1 MPQSLSIRLCQLDF
15 HIGNFEDNSRK
26 IIAELNAAKEAGDRL
41 AVFPELAVCGYPPR
55 DFLEFSDFIRLC
67 EERIAEIASHCVG
80 ITAIVGAPAR
90 NANPSGKRLHNAAFV
105 LADGKVQQI
114 VRKALL
120 PTYDVFDEYRYFE
133 PNTEFSIVEVD
144 GTRIALTICEDL
156 WNIEDPLYTVSP
168 MDELMKQQPDVMVN
182 IAASPFDYTHREER
196 ISVLSANCRR
206 YGLPLLYCNHVG
218 AQTELIFDGG
228 SMALGAD
235 GSIIQELNYFEEDSS
250 QFTLHLDENR
260 KSLIVNRSSQ
270 IPYSPRPST
279 SLRVT
284 AHDDS
289 AAPSSPVPEPVLSLS
304 KYPPSPKTERIHSAL
319 VLGIRDY
326 FRKLG
331 FTDAVLGLSGGI
343 DSAVVLCLAAEA
355 LGANHVRT
363 LLMPSPHSSQ
373 HSVDD
378 AVQLSKN
385 LGTRYDIVP
394 IADAYERFRT
404 DLTPV
409 FGELPTGLADEN
421 LQARIRGLLLMG
433 VSNRFGNI
441 VLNTSN
447 KSEAAV
453 GYGTIYGDMNGGL
466 SVIGDLYKMEVYE
479 LAEFINRNGEVIPRN
494 IITKPPSAELRPD
507 QKDSDS
513 LPDYAELDEILFLY
527 IEERK
532 GPREIIALGHDE
544 ALVKRILRLVNI
556 NEYKRYQTPPT
567 LRVSRKAFGMGR
579 RMPIVGKYLS

>member
-1 MPQSLSIRLCQLDF
+1 VAQSLSIHLCQLDF
-15 HIGNFEDNSRK
+15 HIGNFEDNTRK

-41 AVFPELAVCGYPPR
+41 TVFPELAVCGYPPR
-55 DFLEFSDFIRLC
+55 DFLEFSDFITRC
-67 EERIAEIASHCVG
+67 EESINAIAEHCVG
-80 ITAIVGAPAR
+80 ITAIVGAPVR
-90 NANPSGKRLHNAAFV
+90 NANLSGKRLHNAAFV
-105 LADGKVQQI
+105 LADGKVKQI
-114 VRKALL
+114 VRKTLL
-120 PTYDVFDEYRYFE
+120 PNYDVFDEYRYFE
-133 PNTEFSIVEVD
+133 PNTKFSIVEVD
-144 GTRIALTICEDL
+144 GVRIALTVCEDL

-168 MDELMKQQPDVMVN
+168 MEELMKQQPDVMIN
-182 IAASPFDYTHREER
+182 IAASPFDYSHREER
-196 ISVLSANCRR
+196 ISVLSANCRK

-228 SMALGAD
+228 SMALAPD
-235 GSIIQELNYFEEDSS
+235 GSIISELSYFKEDSARFS
-250 QFTLHLDENR
+250 VRVDRNHQ
-260 KSLIVNRSSQ
+260 SSIISNQ
-270 IPYSPRPST
+270 SSPSPVPRPS
-279 SLRVT
+279 
-284 AHDDS
+284 
-289 AAPSSPVPEPVLSLS
+289 SLS
-304 KYPPSPKTERIHSAL
+304 KIERIHSAL
-319 VLGIRDY
+319 LLGIRDY

-343 DSAVVLCLAAEA
+343 DSAVVLALAAEA
-355 LGANHVRT
+355 LGAEHVRT

-385 LGTRYDIVP
+385 LGTKYDIVP

-409 FGELPTGLADEN
+409 FGEPPTGLADEN

-479 LAEFINRNGEVIPRN
+479 LAEFINRTTEIIPRN

-544 ALVKRILRLVNI
+544 VLVKRILRLVNI

-579 RMPIVGKYLS
+579 RMPIVGKYLC

>member
-1 MPQSLSIRLCQLDF
+1 MPRSLSIRLYQLDF
-15 HIGNFEDNSRK
+15 HIGNFDDNTRK
-26 IIAELNAAKEAGDRL
+26 IIAAIAEAKEAGDRL

-55 DFLEFSDFIRLC
+55 DFLEFNDFIRLC
-67 EERIAEIASHCVG
+67 EESIAEIASHCMG
-80 ITAIVGAPAR
+80 ITAIVGAPVR
-90 NANPSGKRLHNAAFV
+90 NPNPSGKRLHNAALV
-105 LADGKVQQI
+105 LADGKVKQI

-133 PNTEFSIVEVD
+133 PNTEFNIVEVD
-144 GTRIALTICEDL
+144 GIRIALTICEDL
-156 WNIEDPLYTVSP
+156 WNINDPLYTVSP
-168 MDELMKQQPDVMVN
+168 MDELMKQRPDVMVN
-182 IAASPFDYTHREER
+182 IAASPFDYAHREER
-196 ISVLSANCRR
+196 ISVLSANCRK

-235 GSIIQELNYFEEDSS
+235 GSIIQELNYFEEDSNC
-250 QFTLHLDENR
+250 FTLTLDENR
-260 KSLIVNRSSQ
+260 KSSIANRQSQ
-270 IPYSPRPST
+270 VPPPPSPHLS
-279 SLRVT
+279 
-284 AHDDS
+284 
-289 AAPSSPVPEPVLSLS
+289 SLS
-304 KYPPSPKTERIHSAL
+304 KIERIHSAL

-343 DSAVVLCLAAEA
+343 DSAVVLCLATEG
-355 LGANHVRT
+355 LGADHVRT

-373 HSVDD
+373 HSVED

-385 LGTRYDIVP
+385 LGTKYDIVP
-394 IADAYERFRT
+394 IVEAYGRFRS

-409 FGELPTGLADEN
+409 FGGPPTGLADEN
-421 LQARIRGLLLMG
+421 LQARIRGLLLMA

-466 SVIGDLYKMEVYE
+466 SVIGDLYKMEVYA
-479 LAEFINRNGEVIPRN
+479 LAEYINRNAEVIPRN

-527 IEERK
+527 IEKRK
-532 GPREIIALGHDE
+532 GPREIIALGHNE
-544 ALVKRILRLVNI
+544 ALVNRILRLVNS

-579 RMPIVGKYLS
+579 RMPIVGKYLG